1 MPQIALRRLG
11 QRALVLSLTLAA
23 LALLGVVLAYW
34 TWAWFAPRSEPRLQ
48 VASIDTGSTAAAG
61 TLFGRAVGEVAVK
74 TGIAIRLL
82 GVVAASGGR
91 KGNAVVQVDGRQ
103 ILAVSEGGDIEP
115 GVRLAEVHADH
126 VILERGGTR
135 EILTLPEPHASLPA
149 SPVATGK

>member
-1 MPQIALRRLG
+1 MPQFALRRFG

-34 TWAWFAPRSEPRLQ
+34 TWAWFAPQSEPRLQ
-48 VASIDTGSTAAAG
+48 VSSIDTGSTAAAG
-61 TLFGRAVGEVAVK
+61 TLFGRAVGEVAAK

-126 VILERGGTR
+126 VILERGGIR
-135 EILTLPEPHASLPA
+135 EILTLPEPRASLPA

>member
-1 MPQIALRRLG
+1 MPQFALRRLG

-23 LALLGVVLAYW
+23 LALLGGVLAYW

-48 VASIDTGSTAAAG
+48 VSSIDTGSTAAAG

-126 VILERGGTR
+126 VILERGGIR
-135 EILTLPEPHASLPA
+135 EILTLPEPRASLPA